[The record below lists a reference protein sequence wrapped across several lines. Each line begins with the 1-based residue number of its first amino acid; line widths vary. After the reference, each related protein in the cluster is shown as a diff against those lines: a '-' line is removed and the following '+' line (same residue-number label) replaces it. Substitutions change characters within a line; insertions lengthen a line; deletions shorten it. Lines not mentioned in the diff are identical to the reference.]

1 MCGVN
6 LIINYPIHGEMAIC
20 NMMEATRHR
29 GPDHS
34 AWMKVAD
41 GCYLAGNRLKTL
53 DLNAAANQP
62 LTDEEKTV
70 FLVWNGFLYNYQD
83 LRNELLDLGDT
94 FLTTSDGE
102 VLLKWLKR
110 FGAKGMSRLQGMFA
124 LAFVDKRKQEAIIA
138 RDPVGMKSLYYS
150 HINNQLCCS
159 SEAKAIQK
167 PVERNGLLNE
177 GQVLPYLYLRH
188 SMPSE
193 SFIKGVMELMPGKA
207 KAFDLQGRLKE
218 ESDLS
223 NSLAFNK
230 SGKSGSFQELL
241 TDAVLKHFHADV
253 PVGLV
258 LSGGADS
265 ALLYHT
271 WYKETGIPVPTY
283 TAAFADVYKKKYKDA
298 DFAAKLV
305 KNYNGHHQQVLITPD
320 QFLMDWPAYIR
331 SLDQPVGDSAGFLT
345 WMIAKKAKKEVKI
358 LVSGAGADELFG
370 GYNRHKAFRY
380 YLKYPKYFKFLSG
393 FAHASWPMGSSTRK
407 LLTSLDPDPV
417 KTFMNFAALSSLPAS
432 LIGSL
437 ERYYPSSVPSYK
449 AALQWDRSFYLINDI
464 LKIHDNACMVHGIE
478 GRAPYLDWP
487 LIALSNGLD
496 EKEHLDMPPKFWIK
510 ASLDKAGLGFISKR
524 KKMGFG
530 IPIREWMRDHQVF
543 RNAVFSSV
551 TKFEQQYTSLVPE
564 EWGTLLKH
572 PDKFAGE
579 NYLLL
584 YNIFLLS
591 DWLKENEL

>member
-6 LIINYPIHGEMAIC
+6 LVINNPVYGERAIR

-34 AWMKVAD
+34 AWMKVTE
-41 GCYLAGNRLKTL
+41 GSYLAGNRLKTL

-83 LRNELLDLGDT
+83 LRNELLDQGDT
-94 FLTTSDGE
+94 FRTKSDGE

-124 LAFVDKRKQEAIIA
+124 LAFVDKVKQEAIIA
-138 RDPVGMKSLYYS
+138 RDPVGMKSLYYT

-159 SEAKAIQK
+159 SEVKAIQK
-167 PVERNGLLNE
+167 SVEGVASFNE
-177 GQVLPYLYLRH
+177 SQALPYFYFRH
-188 SMPSE
+188 AMPSE
-193 SFIKGVMELMPGKA
+193 SFIRGIKELLPGKVRS
-207 KAFDLQGRLKE
+207 FDLQGRLKE
-218 ESDLS
+218 ERDLGTS
-223 NSLAFNK
+223 TAFKK
-230 SGKSGSFQELL
+230 SGKSGDFQELL

-253 PVGLV
+253 PVGLI

-271 WYKETGIPVPTY
+271 WYKETGIPIPTF
-283 TAAFADVYKKKYKDA
+283 TAVFGDKYKKKFQDGR
-298 DFAAKLV
+298 FAEKLV
-305 KNYNGHHQQVLITPD
+305 NKYHGHHQQILITPEK
-320 QFLMDWPAYIR
+320 FLANWPAYIG

-345 WMIAKKAKKEVKI
+345 WMIAKRAGEDVKI

-370 GYNRHKAFRY
+370 GYNRHKVFRY
-380 YLKYPKYFKFLSG
+380 YLKYPKYFKLLSS
-393 FAHASWPMGSSTRK
+393 FAHPSWPMGRSTRK
-407 LLTSLDPDPV
+407 LLASLDPDPG
-417 KTFMNFAALSSLPAS
+417 KTFMNFAALSPLPAALGNS
-432 LIGSL
+432 M
-437 ERYYPSSVPSYK
+437 ERYYPSKEPAYK

-487 LIALSNGLD
+487 LINLSEGLD
-496 EKEHLDMPPKFWIK
+496 EKKHLEMPPKFWIK
-510 ASLDKAGLGFISKR
+510 GSLEKAGLGFISKR
-524 KKMGFG
+524 KKLGFG
-530 IPIREWMRDHQVF
+530 IPIREWMKDHEPF
-543 RNAVFSSV
+543 RKAVFSSV

-564 EWGTLLKH
+564 EWRTLLKRPH
-572 PDKFAGE
+572 KFAGE

-591 DWLKENEL
+591 DWLKENDL